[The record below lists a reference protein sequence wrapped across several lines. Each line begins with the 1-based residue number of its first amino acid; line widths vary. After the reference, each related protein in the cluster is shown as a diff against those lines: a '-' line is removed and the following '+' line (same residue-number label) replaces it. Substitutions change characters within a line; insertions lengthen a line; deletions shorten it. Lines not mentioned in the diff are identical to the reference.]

1 MSAQHFGQ
9 EVILDQNEAVG
20 IGEVCAIVNLHTEV
34 VCQWVQEGVV
44 TPQGQR
50 VNEWRFTQTQIQ
62 RIRQARRLQ
71 QDLNV
76 NTTSLPLVLDL
87 LQEISQLRRQLRML
101 ENRYFESESGE

>member
-34 VCQWVQEGVV
+34 VCQWVQEGIV

-71 QDLNV
+71 QDLDV
-76 NTTSLPLVLDL
+76 NTASLPLVLDL
-87 LQEISQLRRQLRML
+87 LDEINQLRRRLCRL
-101 ENRYFESESGE
+101 ENQFFE